1 MSEFAWKD
9 RPADKNRGRAIFGY
23 IVIALT
29 GIVIYWASDN
39 NIFFGLISVVL
50 MFLASG
56 RFYFTS
62 HYYADDIG
70 LGEKFLG
77 SSRTRKWRE
86 FKRVDIGRKALFLSP
101 FEKPRR
107 LDSFRGFFVPVE
119 DNDIKEFIIRKVE
132 EGIEEENKEKEN
144 LKKCI

>member
-1 MSEFAWKD
+1 MTEFAWKD
-9 RPADKNRGRAIFGY
+9 RPASKQRGRAIFGY

-39 NIFFGLISVVL
+39 NIFFGLISIVL

-62 HYYADDIG
+62 HYFADETG
-70 LGEKFLG
+70 FGEKFLG
-77 SSRTRKWRE
+77 SSRTRKWHE
-86 FKRVDIGRKALFLSP
+86 FKRVDIGKNALFLSP

-107 LDSFRGFFVPVE
+107 LDSFRGIFVPVE
-119 DNDIKEFIIRKVE
+119 NDEIKEFI
-132 EGIEEENKEKEN
+132 
-144 LKKCI
+144 LKKVDEAKESK